1 MDKFVLVSYEKYQK
15 LSKTPLRD
23 QTEKRLKPPPG
34 KRLLDEDE
42 PPLKKKHKVVN
53 ISLRDLTDKG
63 IKLPPGKR
71 LLDEDEPTL
80 KKKHKIVKTPFTW
93 VSF

>member
-15 LSKTPLRD
+15 LSKTP
-23 QTEKRLKPPPG
+23 QTEKRFKPPPG

-42 PPLKKKHKVVN
+42 PPLKKTHKAVN
-53 ISLRDLTDKG
+53 IPLKDQTDKR
-63 IKLPPGKR
+63 IKPPPGKR
-71 LLDEDEPTL
+71 LLDEDEPAL
-80 KKKHKIVKTPFTW
+80 KEKRKVVKTPFTW

>member
-23 QTEKRLKPPPG
+23 QTENPIKPPPGKRLLDEDESPLKKTHKVVNIPLKDQTDKRIKPPPG

-42 PPLKKKHKVVN
+42 PALKKKRKV
-53 ISLRDLTDKG
+53 
-63 IKLPPGKR
+63 
-71 LLDEDEPTL
+71 
-80 KKKHKIVKTPFTW
+80 VKTPFTW